1 MRISALIVLQPQ
13 IRKPANHRLSGFF
26 IVQRNVMEFISPF
39 FRLIYQ
45 LEKRVTNHNSGAIIE
60 STFSQRLL

>member
-45 LEKRVTNHNSGAIIE
+45 LENTE
-60 STFSQRLL
+60 